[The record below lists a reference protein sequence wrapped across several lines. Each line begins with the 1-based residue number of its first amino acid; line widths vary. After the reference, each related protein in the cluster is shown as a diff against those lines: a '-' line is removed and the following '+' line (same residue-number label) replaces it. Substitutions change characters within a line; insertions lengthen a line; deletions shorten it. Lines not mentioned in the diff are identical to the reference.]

1 MPVTLLVEV
10 KQQLGVLVPG
20 WVTVWHV
27 YMGAAAAYL
36 GAATVYMGAAAAYM
50 MDKTRIRLNSPQ
62 LQAWQKYRK

>member
-1 MPVTLLVEV
+1 MLILSCFTPSPRAAAAN
-10 KQQLGVLVPG
+10 LGAAAA
-20 WVTVWHV
+20 

-62 LQAWQKYRK
+62 LQAWQKYQK